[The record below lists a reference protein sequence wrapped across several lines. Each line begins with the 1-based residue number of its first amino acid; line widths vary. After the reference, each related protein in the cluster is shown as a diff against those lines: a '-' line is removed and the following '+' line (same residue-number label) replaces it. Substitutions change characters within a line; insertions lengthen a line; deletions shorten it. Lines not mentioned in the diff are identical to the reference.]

1 MKILPHRLPLSEDVP
16 LKPWKTRVFSQNRN
30 TILYPSANTC
40 YFSSWGGGLPITGDS
55 LHDPSKCFSPTRQK
69 PNPQATRFWISEN
82 TRSRRAFLPLYTL
95 HFHASFRGQTG
106 LSFFLIWNNYFSCST
121 TTHTHFVYNPGLP
134 LLPSLQPM
142 AGNWVDDGSGISQWL
157 YVCAPLPSESTQVPI
172 GSISDTFLNCQ
183 FFVYDLCCGRG
194 FFYDRCHPFRT
205 SLFPLRPR
213 RHWLW
218 GTITGDGPAVSC
230 HATAQGG
237 RPPFYG
243 WTTLCCKNIGVN
255 ECVWSPQTF
264 AIL

>member
-1 MKILPHRLPLSEDVP
+1 MTLLNTFPPRDRSLTLKPPDFESQKIEDPREPFSPCTLFIFTPLSEV
-16 LKPWKTRVFSQNRN
+16 KPNWVFS
-30 TILYPSANTC
+30 
-40 YFSSWGGGLPITGDS
+40 
-55 LHDPSKCFSPTRQK
+55 
-69 PNPQATRFWISEN
+69 
-82 TRSRRAFLPLYTL
+82 
-95 HFHASFRGQTG
+95 
-106 LSFFLIWNNYFSCST
+106 LIWNNYFSCST
-121 TTHTHFVYNPGLP
+121 TTHIRFVYNPGLP

-157 YVCAPLPSESTQVPI
+157 HVSLFPITLRKHTGSDWLNIRHIFKFSIFLSTTSVVVEI
-172 GSISDTFLNCQ
+172 
-183 FFVYDLCCGRG
+183 

-237 RPPFYG
+237 RPPSYG
-243 WTTLCCKNIGVN
+243 GTTLCCKNIGVN